1 MLVFAVDVG
10 FDAVVAVTF
19 APDEATADIVFFV
32 VGEDDLAGVVAVTF
46 SRVDGGTTEL
56 VCTVVV
62 VGESVE
68 VVAVTFIR
76 VEDGV
81 DEGCWIDEEIWGEAG
96 VEDDKKEDVDCD
108 GVVAVTLYVN
118 FFVVGACV
126 VDAETNWLIKKEWN
140 DINNISE

>member
-1 MLVFAVDVG
+1 MLVFAVKGVNVLVFAVDVG

-19 APDEATADIVFFV
+19 APDKATADIVFFV

-81 DEGCWIDEEIWGEAG
+81 DEGCWIDEEI
-96 VEDDKKEDVDCD
+96 
-108 GVVAVTLYVN
+108 
-118 FFVVGACV
+118 
-126 VDAETNWLIKKEWN
+126 
-140 DINNISE
+140 

>member
-1 MLVFAVDVG
+1 MLVFAVKGVNVLVFAVDVG

-19 APDEATADIVFFV
+19 APDEAAADIVFCV

-56 VCTVVV
+56 VCTVVEV

-81 DEGCWIDEEIWGEAG
+81 DEGCWIDEEI
-96 VEDDKKEDVDCD
+96 
-108 GVVAVTLYVN
+108 
-118 FFVVGACV
+118 
-126 VDAETNWLIKKEWN
+126 
-140 DINNISE
+140 